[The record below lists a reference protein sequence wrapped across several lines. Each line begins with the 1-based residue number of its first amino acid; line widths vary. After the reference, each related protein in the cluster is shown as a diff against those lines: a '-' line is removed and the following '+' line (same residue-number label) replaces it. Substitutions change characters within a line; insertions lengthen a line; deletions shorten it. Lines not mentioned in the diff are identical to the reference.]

1 MLRRK
6 SYEIFIMKKRST
18 EAIFSH
24 LKVIIQL
31 RILIESTVQSH
42 WTTAPGTNIL
52 KSDMQHDGSRMLLLL
67 HLNLGHRRR
76 KAYHPGRARSSATV
90 ASGCAKKPR
99 SPDGGTL
106 RGGCRGQDN

>member
-52 KSDMQHDGSRMLLLL
+52 KSDMQDDSSRMLLLL
-67 HLNLGHRRR
+67 HLNLGHQRR

-90 ASGCAKKPR
+90 ASGCAKKTTESRWWYTPRRMPR
-99 SPDGGTL
+99 SG
-106 RGGCRGQDN
+106 

>member
-1 MLRRK
+1 
-6 SYEIFIMKKRST
+6 MKKRST

-52 KSDMQHDGSRMLLLL
+52 KSDMQDDGSRMLLLL

-76 KAYHPGRARSSATV
+76 KAYHPGRARSSRAGIAEGAAALHLEASFGSGPLWPTHTV
-90 ASGCAKKPR
+90 
-99 SPDGGTL
+99 
-106 RGGCRGQDN
+106 